1 MLRILF
7 ISLLVNT
14 LLFGSYAKQQ
24 AIQYVNSPKNEVST
38 PATFTP
44 RNSTKIGVSEAFE
57 NATSITRDST
67 NLSPA
72 NLSILETIE
81 SPIDLLLNA
90 LINTTNTTINGTS
103 NLMLTVLILDIE
115 NSTSNGT
122 SSTSAN
128 STNDLIT
135 NSDTDLFLNI
145 FILDALNS
153 TDNTTTTSRPNRIFD
168 FTLFLKPIID
178 LINAMIPA
186 EDTENYT
193 KLIETEPAF
202 KNSTSIL
209 SKLSTK

>member
-1 MLRILF
+1 MFKILF
-7 ISLLVNT
+7 ITLLVNT

-44 RNSTKIGVSEAFE
+44 RNSTKIGVSEAFK

-67 NLSPA
+67 NSSPA

-90 LINTTNTTINGTS
+90 LINTTINGTS

-128 STNDLIT
+128 STNDSIT

-153 TDNTTTTSRPNRIFD
+153 TDNTTTTSRPNRFFD

-209 SKLSTK
+209 SKLSAK